1 MIYIAIS
8 NNLLTTKQN
17 NMSDTNVRK
26 LKASGLPRIKYP
38 KESTTIDGDCLYGIT
53 LDMAIDEASRC
64 LHCPKPRCVKGC
76 PVNINIPD
84 FITDIANGEIETAAK
99 KLKMQSALSAVCGRV
114 CPHEKQCEGNCILG
128 MRFEPVAIGT
138 LERFVADYARVHN
151 YNVFPEKKPPTG
163 KRVAVI
169 GCGPAGITAAADLAL
184 AGHDVEIIEAENL
197 PGGVLTYGI
206 PNYRLPKE
214 IVFYEVEQIKKL
226 GVKINY
232 GDKIG
237 KTRNVGAVLKSGFDA
252 IFIGAGVGVPL
263 SLGIPNDQAEGVVP
277 SNVFLAKYN
286 MSVLDSSCEPIGK
299 GAKNIVIV
307 GGGNV
312 AMDASRV
319 ALRLAEKSTVV
330 YRRAREQ
337 MPARNVEIEDSI
349 EEGVDFKFLSGIK
362 RVIVD
367 DSGKVKALECVKMKL
382 LDADESGRA
391 GVCEIENSEF
401 QIPCDLIVVAVGNK
415 PNPLL
420 SITCPTL
427 DTAQEGTIVVNPVTL
442 QTSVPGVFAGG
453 DAVTG
458 ALTVISAMGQAKK
471 AARNITKYLNGEPLI
486 DETTPA
492 HI

>member
-1 MIYIAIS
+1 
-8 NNLLTTKQN
+8 
-17 NMSDTNVRK
+17 MSDTTSRK

-38 KESTTIDGDCLYGIT
+38 KESTTIEGDYLYGIS
-53 LDMAIDEASRC
+53 LDMAMDEASRC
-64 LHCPKPRCVKGC
+64 LHCPKPRCVMGC

-84 FITDIANGEIETAAK
+84 FITNIVNGEIETAAK

-114 CPHEKQCEGNCILG
+114 CPHEKQCEGNCVLG
-128 MRFEPVAIGT
+128 MRFEPVAIGA
-138 LERFVADYARVHN
+138 LERFVADYARVN
-151 YNVFPEKKPPTG
+151 NFNVFPEKQPPTG
-163 KRVAVI
+163 KKVAVI

-184 AGHDVEIIEAENL
+184 AGHDVEIIEAEDL

-226 GVKINY
+226 GVKINF
-232 GDKIG
+232 GDRLG

-252 IFIGAGVGVPL
+252 VFIAAGVGVPL
-263 SLGIPNDQAEGVVP
+263 SLGIPNDNALGVVP
-277 SNVFLAKYN
+277 SNIFLHRYN
-286 MSVLDSSCEPIGK
+286 MSVLDNSVEPIGK

-330 YRRAREQ
+330 YRRDKAQ

-349 EEGVDFKFLSGIK
+349 EEGVEFKFLSGIK
-362 RVIVD
+362 QVIID
-367 DSGKVKALECVKMKL
+367 ENNKVKALECVKMQL
-382 LDADESGRA
+382 SEPDESGRC
-391 GVCEIENSEF
+391 GVSKIENSEF

-427 DTAQEGTIVVNPVTL
+427 NTDKEGTIVVNPVTL
-442 QTSVPGVFAGG
+442 QTSVSGVFAGG

-471 AARNITKYLNGEPLI
+471 AARNITKYLKGEPLI

>member
-1 MIYIAIS
+1 
-8 NNLLTTKQN
+8 
-17 NMSDTNVRK
+17 MSEGITRK
-26 LKASGLPRIKYP
+26 FKASGLPRIKYP
-38 KESTTIDGDCLYGIT
+38 KESTTVEGDCIYGIT
-53 LDMAIDEASRC
+53 LDMAMDEASRC
-64 LHCPKPRCVKGC
+64 MHCPKPRCIMGC

-84 FITDIANGEIETAAK
+84 FINDIVNNDIPTAAK

-128 MRFEPVAIGT
+128 MRFQPVAIGA

-151 YNVFPEKKPPTG
+151 IDVFPKKQPPTG

-184 AGHDVEIIEAENL
+184 AGHDVEIFEAETL

-226 GVKINY
+226 GVKINF
-232 GDKIG
+232 GERIG

-252 IFIGAGVGVPL
+252 VFIGAGVGMPL
-263 SLGIPNDQAEGVVP
+263 SLGIPNDNAEGVVT
-277 SNVFLAKYN
+277 SNVFLSRYN
-286 MSVLDSSCEPIGK
+286 MSVLDNSVEPVGK
-299 GAKNIVIV
+299 GAQNIIIV

-319 ALRLAEKSTVV
+319 ALRLAKKSTVV
-330 YRRAREQ
+330 YRRSREQ
-337 MPARNVEIEDSI
+337 MPARKVEIDDAI
-349 EEGVDFKFLSGIK
+349 AEGVEFKFLSGIN

-367 DSGKVKALECVKMKL
+367 ENGKVKALECVQMEL
-382 LDADESGRA
+382 SAPDESGRA
-391 GVCEIENSEF
+391 SVNKIHDSEF

-415 PNPLL
+415 PNPIL

-427 DTAQEGTIVVNPVTL
+427 NTAEAGTIVVDPVTL

-471 AARNITKYLNGEPLI
+471 AARNITKYLRGEPLT
-486 DETTPA
+486 DATTPA

>member
-1 MIYIAIS
+1 MPEA
-8 NNLLTTKQN
+8 KE
-17 NMSDTNVRK
+17 RK
-26 LKASGLPRIKYP
+26 LKASGLPRIQYP
-38 KESTTIDGDCLYGIT
+38 KESTKVEGDCIYGIT
-53 LDMAIDEASRC
+53 LDMAMDEASRC
-64 LHCPKPRCVKGC
+64 MHCPKPRCVMGC
-76 PVNINIPD
+76 PVNIRIPD
-84 FITDIANGEIETAAK
+84 FITDVVNGDISTAAK

-128 MRFEPVAIGT
+128 LRFQPVAIGT
-138 LERFVADYARVHN
+138 LERFVADYARVN
-151 YNVFPEKKPPTG
+151 NVDVFPEKKPPTG

-184 AGHDVEIIEAENL
+184 AGHEVEIFEAESL

-206 PNYRLPKE
+206 PDYRLPKE

-226 GVKINY
+226 GVKIHFN
-232 GDKIG
+232 DRIG

-252 IFIGAGVGVPL
+252 VFIGAGVGVPL
-263 SLGIPNDQAEGVVP
+263 SLGIPNDNADGVVA
-277 SNVFLAKYN
+277 SNVFLAHYN
-286 MSVLDSSCEPIGK
+286 LSKIKDDVKPIGE
-299 GAKNIVIV
+299 GAQNIVVV

-319 ALRLAEKSTVV
+319 ALRLAKKSTVV

-337 MPARNVEIEDSI
+337 MPARKVEIADAE
-349 EEGVDFKFLSGIK
+349 EEGVEFKFLSGIK

-367 DSGKVKALECVKMKL
+367 ENNKVKGLECVKMEL
-382 LDADESGRA
+382 SEPDESGRA
-391 GVCEIENSEF
+391 SVRKIPNSEF
-401 QIPCDLIVVAVGNK
+401 EIPCDLIVAAVGNK
-415 PNPLL
+415 PNPIL

-427 DTAQEGTIVVNPVTL
+427 DTAKEGTIVVDPMTL

-471 AARNITKYLNGEPLI
+471 AARNITKYLAGEPLV